1 MLNTPFFKS
10 QTFLWAPVIIILA
23 AFSALLLYSHEAE
36 SIRLMCRGAALGA
49 NCQLTPD
56 EQSPLIEDAMF
67 VFLVCLG
74 PLVPWLMLHRHPVA
88 QAFVLAIPVLVFMLA
103 ITATPGGDN
112 RGCEDCVVPVL
123 ASGTLSL
130 LGFFCALIL
139 LVVAWM
145 LAKVRH
151 RRKSSELNK

>member
-1 MLNTPFFKS
+1 
-10 QTFLWAPVIIILA
+10 
-23 AFSALLLYSHEAE
+23 
-36 SIRLMCRGAALGA
+36 MCRGAALGT

-103 ITATPGGDN
+103 ITATTAGDN

-130 LGFFCALIL
+130 LGFLCALL
-139 LVVAWM
+139 LR
-145 LAKVRH
+145 LASWLLATL
-151 RRKSSELNK
+151 RRPANHQTKDTL